1 MMRNLK
7 MTLQYEG
14 KEFVLDKLLIEI
26 DESIVALEE
35 QAAYKQHYDDAKKVA
50 CIMVT
55 TMVLELQKFYEDY
68 WPYEILLDIARKFHK
83 KARQERYKVV
93 KALIACKL
101 KDGESVRN
109 HVQRVHRYME

>member
-1 MMRNLK
+1 MCTSRDATTDQSSTKNSNFILLSILSNGKLFGPNYMEWMRNLK

-55 TMVLELQKFYEDY
+55 TMVTELQKFYEDY
-68 WPYEILLDIARKFHK
+68 
-83 KARQERYKVV
+83 
-93 KALIACKL
+93 
-101 KDGESVRN
+101 
-109 HVQRVHRYME
+109 